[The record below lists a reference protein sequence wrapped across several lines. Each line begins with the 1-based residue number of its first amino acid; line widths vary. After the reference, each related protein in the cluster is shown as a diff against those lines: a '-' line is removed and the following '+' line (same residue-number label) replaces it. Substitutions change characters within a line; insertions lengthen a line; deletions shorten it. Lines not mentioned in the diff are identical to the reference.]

1 MKRKAL
7 LAVCMLLVTMLFLN
21 GCATEDTPYDL
32 NDQKGY
38 NVSVKY
44 DANGGLFT
52 DNTTVIM
59 DSYNISDMAINS
71 QGQVEIALLPPDD
84 QGRGTDAFAPRKNG
98 YFLAGWYTQRTA
110 TNNEDGTIS
119 YTYGG
124 KWNFE
129 KDVLALDPDGDYHAA
144 EPELTLYA
152 SWIPLFEVQ
161 IFDLA
166 SGEQISTMAF
176 DPTVENEILL
186 PTWDESTGAVKM
198 NGFPEREGFTFNG
211 AYYDELGENPVTT
224 ENLEHPGMID
234 EEYGSG
240 CFTSMKLYV
249 DYMEGEWYNIYSAEQ
264 FAENASLK
272 GNYILHADLDFTD
285 EIWPTTLMYGNF
297 TGTIEG
303 NGYTIKNID
312 LRQTNNKKVNAGL
325 FGNLT
330 ENAKL
335 NNVNFENI
343 SFTIESGTLMT
354 GTSFGLFA
362 GTISDGATLE
372 NVAVANSTL
381 NIDSGCY
388 FGSDDYSIGLICG
401 MGNDTK
407 LESSGITCMAVG
419 DAPETVNITVNGNTV
434 TLTFSEQ

>member
-7 LAVCMLLVTMLFLN
+7 LAVCLLLVSMLFLN
-21 GCATEDTPYDL
+21 GCAAEDTPYDL
-32 NDQKGY
+32 NDQEGY

-52 DNTTVIM
+52 DNTTVIV
-59 DSYNISDMAINS
+59 DSYNISDLATNS

-84 QGRGTDAFAPRKNG
+84 EGRGNDAFAPKKSG
-98 YFLAGWYTQRTA
+98 YFLAGWYSQRTE
-110 TNNEDGTIS
+110 TNHEDGSIS

-124 KWNFE
+124 KWDFE
-129 KDVLALDPDGDYHAA
+129 SDVLALNPKGDYHAA

-152 SWIPLFEVQ
+152 AWVPLFEVQ

-166 SGEQISTMAF
+166 TGEQVSTMTY
-176 DPTVENEILL
+176 DPTTEDVISL
-186 PTWDESTGAVKM
+186 PVWDETTGTVKM

-211 AYYDELGENPVTT
+211 AYYDELGATQITAET
-224 ENLEHPGMID
+224 LSHPGVLD
-234 EEYGSG
+234 EENGSG
-240 CFTSMKLYV
+240 SSTTMKLYV
-249 DYMEGEWYNIYSAEQ
+249 DYLEGDWYHIYNAEQ
-264 FAENASLK
+264 FADNASLK
-272 GNYILHADLDFTD
+272 GNYILHADLDFSD
-285 EIWPTTLMYGNF
+285 EIWPTALMYGNF

-303 NGYTIKNID
+303 KGHTIRNID
-312 LRQTNNKKVNAGL
+312 LLQTNNKKVNAGL

-330 ENAKL
+330 EDAKL
-335 NNVNFENI
+335 TDVNFENI
-343 SFTIESGTLMT
+343 SFTIKSGTLMK

-362 GTISDGATLE
+362 GTISDGAIIE
-372 NVAVANSTL
+372 EVSVVNSTL

-388 FGSDDYSIGLICG
+388 FGADDYCIGLICG
-401 MGNDTK
+401 MGNDTR

-434 TLTFSEQ
+434 TLAFTE